1 MYLKNPFKTLS
12 RFEWL
17 LWIFSNLIIIVSFLL
32 GKEFDFL
39 VLVASLIGATAL
51 IFVAKGNPFGQI
63 MTVVFAV
70 FYAVISYRFKYYG
83 EMITY
88 LGMTSPIAIAATVEW
103 FKNPFEKGKSEVKI
117 K

>member
-1 MYLKNPFKTLS
+1 MSEKNPFKTLN

-17 LWIFSNLIIIVSFLL
+17 LWICSNLIIIASFLL
-32 GKEFDFL
+32 GKEFDLL
-39 VLVASLIGATAL
+39 VLTASLIGATAL

-88 LGMTSPIAIAATVEW
+88 LGMTSPMAIAATVEW
-103 FKNPFEKGKSEVKI
+103 FKNLFEKG
-117 K
+117 